1 MKNQGNLRQNNIV
14 TSTRRNLWAEAQKD
28 KPLEDPK
35 ATGDSHNT
43 EQQTN
48 VLHATRTSH
57 ATDPSVSVSGK
68 NASHGPAVS
77 HADRSTES
85 LLYVV
90 LTTLLCWKQ
99 PVRSSNFS
107 HKHSSSDT
115 VTSQNNSR
123 PSPHY

>member
-48 VLHATRTSH
+48 VLRATRTSH
-57 ATDPSVSVSGK
+57 AADPSVSVSGK

-77 HADRSTES
+77 HAERSTES

-99 PVRSSNFS
+99 AVQLQP
-107 HKHSSSDT
+107 
-115 VTSQNNSR
+115 
-123 PSPHY
+123 